1 MSNRVAAT
9 FAVNGPHLY
18 DKCGLYMYGDSWFVG
33 FSFGRHRKAS
43 AKPEYGIDYDNNQNC
58 WAEAISER
66 AVAAANMLSK
76 TKNENT
82 NQQKKANH
90 SAHSMG
96 SMRMEIKMK
105 MAKWQAKHPLKHS
118 EKGEQRK
125 PPLRIHFTKRQQSQK
140 RGREAVGG
148 TLLPSIVAHLSFP
161 CC

>member
-18 DKCGLYMYGDSWFVG
+18 GKCGLYMYSDSWFVG

-43 AKPEYGIDYDNNQNC
+43 AKSEYGIDYDNNQNC

-66 AVAAANMLSK
+66 AVAAANMVSK

-82 NQQKKANH
+82 NEKKANH

-105 MAKWQAKHPLKHS
+105 MAKWQAKHPLKQS

-148 TLLPSIVAHLSFP
+148 TLLPSIVAHLSFA

>member
-1 MSNRVAAT
+1 MGHICMVSAAYICTVIRGSLALALADIERQAPNRNMASITITIRIVERKQLA
-9 FAVNGPHLY
+9 
-18 DKCGLYMYGDSWFVG
+18 S
-33 FSFGRHRKAS
+33 GRWQRRIWW
-43 AKPEYGIDYDNNQNC
+43 AKQ
-58 WAEAISER
+58 
-66 AVAAANMLSK
+66 K
-76 TKNENT
+76 TKTQT
-82 NQQKKANH
+82 NKKKANH

-148 TLLPSIVAHLSFP
+148 TLFPCIVAHLSFA